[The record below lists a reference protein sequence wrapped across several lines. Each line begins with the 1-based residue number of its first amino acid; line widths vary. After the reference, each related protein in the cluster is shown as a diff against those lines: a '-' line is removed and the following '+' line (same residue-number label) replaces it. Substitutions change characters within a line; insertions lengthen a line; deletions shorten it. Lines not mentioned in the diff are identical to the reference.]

1 MADKMSLIKESL
13 ETSSNSLREYS
24 RLTGKSA
31 PDSMSELSLYSKRYP
46 TLRLCDG
53 GDTYVGTAKIDYI
66 ESLISATTILQGG
79 YNNSQY
85 FTITGFTNDP
95 GGDRDPV
102 SIINYRTIWNNCYD
116 ATHNTVTGV
125 RGANNVDE
133 GALCYASLSE
143 PVIIDFGSTF
153 LTTTTLTSADTR
165 LPMPAD
171 YYKGA
176 SNQTYTV
183 FYVRYWNGSA
193 FEGAASAC

>member
-13 ETSSNSLREYS
+13 GTSSNSLREYS

-53 GDTYVGTAKIDYI
+53 SDTYVGADKIDYI
-66 ESLISATTILQGG
+66 ESLIRNDVILQGG
-79 YNNSQY
+79 VGNNQY

-95 GGDRDPV
+95 SGDRDSV
-102 SIINYRTIWNNCYD
+102 YIINYRTIWNNCYD
-116 ATHNTVTGV
+116 ATHNTVIGV

-143 PVIIDFGSTF
+143 TAIIDYGSTF
-153 LTTTTLTSADTR
+153 LTTTTLTSAYNR
-165 LPMPAD
+165 LPMEAD
-171 YYKGA
+171 TYKGA
-176 SNQTYTV
+176 NSTYTV
-183 FYVRYWNGSA
+183 FYTRYWNGSA

>member
-13 ETSSNSLREYS
+13 GTSSNSLREYS
-24 RLTGKSA
+24 RLAGKSA

-46 TLRLCDG
+46 TLQLCDG

-116 ATHNTVTGV
+116 ATHNTVIGV

-133 GALCYASLSE
+133 GSLCDASLSE
-143 PVIIDFGSTF
+143 TAIIDFGSTF
-153 LTTTTLTSADTR
+153 LTTTTLISTTNR
-165 LPMPAD
+165 QPMPAD

-176 SNQTYTV
+176 NSTYTV
-183 FYVRYWNGSA
+183 FYTRYWNGSS
-193 FEGAASAC
+193 FVGAASAC

>member
-13 ETSSNSLREYS
+13 GTSSNSLREYS

-53 GDTYVGTAKIDYI
+53 SDTYVGTDKIDYI
-66 ESLISATTILQGG
+66 ESLIRNDVILQGG
-79 YNNSQY
+79 VGNNQY

-95 GGDRDPV
+95 SGDRDPV

-116 ATHNTVTGV
+116 ATHNTVVGV
-125 RGANNVDE
+125 RGGNNVDE
-133 GALCYASLSE
+133 GSLCNASLSE
-143 PVIIDFGSTF
+143 TAIIDYGSTF
-153 LTTTTLTSADTR
+153 LTTTTLISTYNR
-165 LPMPAD
+165 LPMAAD
-171 YYKGA
+171 TYKGA
-176 SNQTYTV
+176 NSTYTV
-183 FYVRYWNGSA
+183 FYTRYWNGSA